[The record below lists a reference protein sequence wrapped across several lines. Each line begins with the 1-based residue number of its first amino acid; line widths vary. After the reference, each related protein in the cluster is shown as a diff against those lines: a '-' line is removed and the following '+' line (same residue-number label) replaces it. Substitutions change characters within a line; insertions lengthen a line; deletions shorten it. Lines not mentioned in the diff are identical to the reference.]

1 MSRAGRLLESRENA
15 RLGTARHRRGG
26 CTLLGTAPHGPRG
39 GCAPLGTARP
49 RGPAPRPEP
58 LGSAPGFVRA
68 GTPGSGG
75 RPRGSGPDPPSPPR
89 CRQPGGRTVP
99 KPPPAAP
106 GESFCSGRTGGSGRG
121 PRSAPP
127 WPPRSVTAAPRAAP
141 PAAPCP
147 GHGARSPGGAAGSE
161 RCPAAPSR
169 LRPGGGGRCPPAAR
183 GCPGGHQW
191 SGSGSLRPPV
201 MARGKFPPYE
211 PTVTDSAAEPAPVVT
226 PPVPGP
232 PGGGPG
238 TTCTPGPGG
247 ARGTAGLQ
255 PLQLWA
261 GGWRVKTGPWGS
273 PGLPRE
279 VADGGGSGCS
289 PQPGPAP
296 RSLQLDGCCSSL
308 ELK

>member
-1 MSRAGRLLESRENA
+1 MHGTAQHGTAGGAAPCSVPHRTAPGGVRP
-15 RLGTARHRRGG
+15 ARHR
-26 CTLLGTAPHGPRG
+26 TAPGTRTPTGAARLSPGVCPR
-39 GCAPLGTARP
+39 RD
-49 RGPAPRPEP
+49 
-58 LGSAPGFVRA
+58 PGE
-68 GTPGSGG
+68 
-75 RPRGSGPDPPSPPR
+75 RGSPSGLGAGPPLPASLPAAR
-89 CRQPGGRTVP
+89 GAHGAS

-201 MARGKFPPYE
+201 TARGKFPPYE
-211 PTVTDSAAEPAPVVT
+211 PSVKDSAAEPAPVVT

-232 PGGGPG
+232 PGGCQARPAPPGREAHGARPGSGPSSSGPG
-238 TTCTPGPGG
+238 
-247 ARGTAGLQ
+247 
-255 PLQLWA
+255 A
-261 GGWRVKTGPWGS
+261 GG
-273 PGLPRE
+273 
-279 VADGGGSGCS
+279 
-289 PQPGPAP
+289 
-296 RSLQLDGCCSSL
+296 
-308 ELK
+308 

>member
-15 RLGTARHRRGG
+15 RHGSARHRRGG

-89 CRQPGGRTVP
+89 CRQPGGRTVRP
-99 KPPPAAP
+99 SPLLQPPANPFVPAARGGADGGPAP
-106 GESFCSGRTGGSGRG
+106 RPRGRLEALQPLLGQ
-121 PRSAPP
+121 
-127 WPPRSVTAAPRAAP
+127 PPRQP
-141 PAAPCP
+141 PAR
-147 GHGARSPGGAAGSE
+147 GTQSPGGAAGSE

-191 SGSGSLRPPV
+191 PGSGSLRPPV

-211 PTVTDSAAEPAPVVT
+211 PSVTDSAAEPAPVVT
-226 PPVPGP
+226 PPVPG
-232 PGGGPG
+232 
-238 TTCTPGPGG
+238 
-247 ARGTAGLQ
+247 L
-255 PLQLWA
+255 
-261 GGWRVKTGPWGS
+261 PWG
-273 PGLPRE
+273 
-279 VADGGGSGCS
+279 C
-289 PQPGPAP
+289 
-296 RSLQLDGCCSSL
+296 
-308 ELK
+308 